1 MIIWIASYPKSGN
14 TWVRSFL
21 TTLLYSKNG
30 ENDFSTLKQIKQFPT
45 RPQFDNLI
53 KDFKDINELAG
64 NWIKAQEIINLDG
77 EIKFLKT
84 HHMNCTINNCN
95 FTNHK
100 NSLGVIHVVRDPRN
114 VLTSI
119 KNHYSFSDINRAIK
133 FLLNNNTWLDL
144 TKQDGRSGGQVPT
157 PLSSWKNHYNS
168 WKNKTNNYLLVKYE
182 DLIQHPNEKFT
193 EIANYVSKLSGLKF
207 DIQKIKNSIDS
218 NSFESLQELEESGKF
233 SESVHNRSDENK
245 IKFFSL
251 GPKNRWQDIL
261 DQATIKE
268 IEDNF
273 SSEMRELNY
282 IS

>member
-21 TTLLYSKNG
+21 STLLYSKNG

-45 RPQFDNLI
+45 RPQFNSLI
-53 KDFKDINELAG
+53 KDFKNINELAG

-77 EIKFLKT
+77 EIKFFKT
-84 HHMNCTINNCN
+84 HHMNCTINKCN

-114 VLTSI
+114 VITSI
-119 KNHYSFSDINRAIK
+119 KNHYSFSDISGAIK
-133 FLLNNNTWLDL
+133 FLFNNDTWLDL
-144 TKQDGRSGGQVPT
+144 TKQDDKSGGQVPT

-168 WKNKTNNYLLVKYE
+168 WKNKTNNYLLVRYE
-182 DLIQHPNEKFT
+182 DLIKNPNEKFN
-193 EIANYVSKLSGLKF
+193 EIANYVSKLTGLKF
-207 DIQKIKNSIDS
+207 DIQKINNSIDS
-218 NSFESLQELEESGKF
+218 NSFESLQQLEENGKF
-233 SESVHNRSDENK
+233 LESVNDKIEEEK

-273 SSEMRELNY
+273 SNEMRELNY
-282 IS
+282 ID